1 MALEDREPEDPRSAS
16 AGRRELRQ
24 MLVIGAIAAA
34 GGIAL
39 ALLIDWFPTAAS
51 RQAGPIDTLWDVLLI
66 VSVPIFVLVE
76 TVVLYC
82 VWRFRM
88 RPGEEDEDG
97 PAIHGNTKLE
107 VVWTAVPA
115 VLLVILC
122 AYAYVVLT
130 DIEEAQADREL
141 PVRVVGEQFTWTFY
155 YRGDG
160 GKEIASSQLYLP
172 AKQHVLFTVQSE
184 DVLHD
189 FWVPA
194 FRMKIDAVPGI
205 DTHIRVDTTERLGT
219 FPVVCAELC
228 GLGHSVM
235 RQSAHVV
242 SPGAFDDWL
251 TQKRQ
256 QAAGGGAGGG
266 GEEEQAGGGGGAA
279 PDGKAIF
286 TTNASPACGSCHTLS
301 DAGADATI
309 GPNLDE
315 VLKGKDAAFIQES
328 IENPGADVAKGF
340 QDGIMPTNYGDTLSP
355 EQIKA
360 VTDYLVEVAT
370 K

>member
-66 VSVPIFVLVE
+66 V
-76 TVVLYC
+76 
-82 VWRFRM
+82 
-88 RPGEEDEDG
+88 
-97 PAIHGNTKLE
+97 
-107 VVWTAVPA
+107 
-115 VLLVILC
+115 
-122 AYAYVVLT
+122 
-130 DIEEAQADREL
+130 IEEARADREL

-242 SPGAFDDWL
+242 SRQDFDSWMAR
-251 TQKRQ
+251 RQ
-256 QAAGGGAGGG
+256 QAA
-266 GEEEQAGGGGGAA
+266 QAGGGGGGAQGGGGGGGEAA
-279 PDGKAIF
+279 DGKAIF
-286 TTNASPACGSCHTLS
+286 TSAQPTACSTCHTLA
-301 DAGADATI
+301 DAGATGTA

-315 VLKGKDAAFIQES
+315 ALPGKSEDFIRES
-328 IENPGADVAKGF
+328 IVDPNAKIEEGYSPGVMPVGF
-340 QDGIMPTNYGDTLSP
+340 GDSLSP
-355 EQIKA
+355 EQLDA
-360 VTDYLVEVAT
+360 LVEYLAEVSG

>member
-1 MALEDREPEDPRSAS
+1 MALEERDPEDPRS
-16 AGRRELRQ
+16 GRQSGREARR
-24 MLVIGAIAAA
+24 MLLIGAIASA

-51 RQAGPIDTLWDVLLI
+51 RQAGPIDTFWDVLLI
-66 VSVPIFVLVE
+66 VSVPVFVLVE
-76 TVVLYC
+76 TVVLYS
-82 VWRFRM
+82 VVRFRM
-88 RPGEEDEDG
+88 RPGEEEIDG
-97 PAIHGNTKLE
+97 PPVHGNTRLE
-107 VVWTAVPA
+107 VIWTAVPA
-115 VLLVILC
+115 ILLVILC
-122 AYAYVVLT
+122 GYAYVVLT
-130 DIEEAQADREL
+130 DIEEAKADREL

-155 YRGDG
+155 YRGQG
-160 GKEIASSQLYLP
+160 GKEVSSHQLYLP
-172 AKQHVLFTVQSE
+172 ANQHVLFTVQSE

-242 SPGAFDDWL
+242 SRQDFDAWM
-251 TQKRQ
+251 QRQ
-256 QAAGGGAGGG
+256 SQAAQGGGA
-266 GEEEQAGGGGGAA
+266 AGGGGGGGGGEAA
-279 PDGKAIF
+279 DGKTIF
-286 TTNASPACGSCHTLS
+286 TSAQPTACSTCHTLA
-301 DAGADATI
+301 DAGANGTA

-315 VLKGKDAAFIQES
+315 ELPGKSKDFIRQS
-328 IENPGADVAKGF
+328 IVDPNAEIAEGYSP
-340 QDGIMPTNYGDTLSP
+340 GIMPVGFGDSLSP
-355 EQIKA
+355 EQLDA
-360 VTDYLVEVAT
+360 LVEYLAEVSG

>member
-1 MALEDREPEDPRSAS
+1 MALEERDVRAPRAKRDE
-16 AGRRELRQ
+16 RRELRR
-24 MLVIGAIAAA
+24 MLLIGALASA

-51 RQAGPIDTLWDVLLI
+51 TQAGPIDTLWDVLLI

-88 RPGEEDEDG
+88 RPGEENEDG
-97 PAIHGNTKLE
+97 PPIHGNTRLE
-107 VVWTAVPA
+107 VIWTAVPA
-115 VLLVILC
+115 ILLVLLC
-122 AYAYVVLT
+122 AYAYVVLV
-130 DIEEAQADREL
+130 DIEEAKADREL

-155 YRGDG
+155 YRGPG
-160 GKEIASSQLYLP
+160 GREISSNQLYLP
-172 AKQHVLFTVQSE
+172 ANQHVLFKVQSK

-205 DTHIRVDTTERLGT
+205 DTHIRVDTTDRLGE

-242 SPGAFDDWL
+242 PREEFDRWL
-251 TQKRQ
+251 AERGREA
-256 QAAGGGAGGG
+256 QAGAGGG
-266 GEEEQAGGGGGAA
+266 GGGGGGGEA
-279 PDGKAIF
+279 DGKAIF
-286 TTNASPACGSCHTLS
+286 TSAQPTACSTCHRL
-301 DAGADATI
+301 ADAQSTSTA

-315 VLKGKDAAFIQES
+315 VLPDLSEDEIRES
-328 IENPGADVAKGF
+328 IADPNATIAEGYSP
-340 QDGIMPTNYGDTLSP
+340 GIMPVGYEDSLSD
-355 EQIKA
+355 EQLDA
-360 VTDYLVEVAT
+360 LVEYLAEVSG